1 MLEGD
6 DVIGNVR
13 VTTDTVGEAVA
24 EARGSDVGHET
35 VCVYCQLVCP
45 YLEWIHIKI
54 LTHCGPVTQI
64 CVFCVFALQL

>member
-24 EARGSDVGHET
+24 EAGGSDVGHKA
-35 VCVYCQLVCP
+35 VRVYRQLVCP
-45 YLEWIHIKI
+45 YLKRIISKS
-54 LTHCGPVTQI
+54 
-64 CVFCVFALQL
+64 